1 MKSKLLVAAL
11 FIIAAFA
18 IADLTRAATAT
29 LATFLASSAV
39 PRVVVS
45 DSIRQSP
52 PVRRATLADVG
63 SN

>member
-18 IADLTRAATAT
+18 IADLTRAAAAT
-29 LATFLASSAV
+29 LATLLASSAV

-45 DSIRQSP
+45 ENIYQPP
-52 PVRRATLADVG
+52 PVRRATLAGVG
-63 SN
+63 HN

>member
-1 MKSKLLVAAL
+1 MKAKLLVAAL

-18 IADLTRAATAT
+18 IADLTRAAAAT
-29 LATFLASSAV
+29 LTTLLANSAV

-45 DSIRQSP
+45 ESIYQP
-52 PVRRATLADVG
+52 PPLRRATLANVG